1 MEGKKYGG
9 ILNSDYR
16 SQDNL
21 PKIHILG
28 ASFAKLETMKRQ
40 EELKVTTNYL
50 SIVIEKEK
58 G

>member
-21 PKIHILG
+21 PKIHVQVLPNG
-28 ASFAKLETMKRQ
+28 NNEKTRRTEGYHKLSVDCYQ
-40 EELKVTTNYL
+40 
-50 SIVIEKEK
+50 K